1 MSAWNSDSSESPLG
15 LREGS
20 PMSEAINLAAV
31 LAILI
36 AAGFAFRGYRISRTK
51 RTDDEG
57 DAS

>member
-1 MSAWNSDSSESPLG
+1 MNETEWIIT
-15 LREGS
+15 
-20 PMSEAINLAAV
+20 AINLAAV
-31 LAILI
+31 LGILI